1 MTKPL
6 EGLKVLFIVAP
17 SKFRDE
23 ELFAPKAAVE
33 AAGATVVLASTEEGE
48 AEGMLGAKVPVVAVH
63 EVRPTEMA
71 AAVVVGGA
79 GSPVHLWDHG
89 LVHKTI
95 RMIAH
100 DNKPVGALC
109 LSTIVLAKAGLLEGK
124 KATVFVTPDSLK
136 ALKEAGVKYEKK
148 PVVVDG
154 LIVTADG
161 PASAEAFGRIFVQV
175 LAEARASAPRAR

>member
-1 MTKPL
+1 MAKPL

-17 SKFRDE
+17 KKFRDE
-23 ELFAPKAAVE
+23 ELLAPKAAVE
-33 AAGATVVLASTEEGE
+33 AAGGTAVLASTEEGE
-48 AEGMLGAKVPVVAVH
+48 AEGMLGAKVSVVAVH

-71 AAVVVGGA
+71 GAVVVGGA
-79 GSPVHLWDHG
+79 GAPGHLWDHG
-89 LVHKTI
+89 LVHKTL

-109 LSTIVLAKAGLLEGK
+109 LSTAVLAKAGLLEGK

-136 ALKEAGVKYEKK
+136 VLKEAGAKYEKR

-154 LIVTADG
+154 LVVTADG
-161 PASAEAFGRIFVQV
+161 PSSAEAFGSIFVQV
-175 LAEARASAPRAR
+175 LAQARPARPRS